1 MIATCHMQ
9 QISTPVNQTS
19 GKFFILCNILLNVTF
34 QSHSTK
40 QGCCKQKRTCLIV
53 ATINPIHH
61 RPPVHHGTFL
71 KFSLISL
78 SANSHR

>member
-1 MIATCHMQ
+1 MIMTHHVRH
-9 QISTPVNQTS
+9 IFTPIDQTN
-19 GKFFILCNILLNVTF
+19 KKFILHSILLNVTF

-61 RPPVHHGTFL
+61 RPPVHHGTFF
-71 KFSLISL
+71 KVLIYL
-78 SANSHR
+78 FVGK

>member
-1 MIATCHMQ
+1 M
-9 QISTPVNQTS
+9 PVHKTN
-19 GKFFILCNILLNVTF
+19 GKLFILCNILLNVTF

-61 RPPVHHGTFL
+61 RPPVHHGTFFKVL
-71 KFSLISL
+71 IYKFVVK
-78 SANSHR
+78 